1 MFLQARDEEKYYL
14 KEFKDDISNCAADY
28 VHVIIDQ
35 SFSGN
40 IADAFKNSPDHR
52 NVVVF
57 ASGKDNEYAFDD
69 EFTRHW
75 ASANHTQECT
85 WQVYKVCKISLHANF
100 SWNMDKNTCSIC
112 CNKTRE
118 NTMNII
124 HGKKEIRNFNSY
136 CGFYISIEQ
145 TQYIKWPWE
154 RECLLPDILS
164 CNRIPIFIQIISFVI
179 AVITNQK

>member
-1 MFLQARDEEKYYL
+1 MFVLQARDEEKYYL

-100 SWNMDKNTCSIC
+100 IWNMDKNTCSIC

-124 HGKKEIRNFNSY
+124 HGKKKF
-136 CGFYISIEQ
+136 
-145 TQYIKWPWE
+145 
-154 RECLLPDILS
+154 
-164 CNRIPIFIQIISFVI
+164 
-179 AVITNQK
+179 